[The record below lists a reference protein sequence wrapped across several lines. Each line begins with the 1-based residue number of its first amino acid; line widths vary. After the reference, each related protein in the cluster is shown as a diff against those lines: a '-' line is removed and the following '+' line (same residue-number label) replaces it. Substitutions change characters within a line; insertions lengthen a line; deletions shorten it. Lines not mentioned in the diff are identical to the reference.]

1 MTLSQW
7 KAMSVPVLNSSLFL
21 LSTCLFPSFLPSFLP
36 LFLSFLLQWSS
47 VPTDNE
53 RSEIY
58 RLQVP
63 DFFTVFTWLH
73 GVLVVVCAS
82 LLLYTAF
89 SLVATLGLS
98 SCRARPGACGILV
111 PGPGI
116 KHISPALEG
125 RFLTTGPA
133 VESLKWLIP

>member
-21 LSTCLFPSFLPSFLP
+21 LSTCLFPSFLPSS
-36 LFLSFLLQWSS
+36 LSFLLQWSS

-82 LLLYTAF
+82 LL
-89 SLVATLGLS
+89 
-98 SCRARPGACGILV
+98 
-111 PGPGI
+111 
-116 KHISPALEG
+116 
-125 RFLTTGPA
+125 
-133 VESLKWLIP
+133 